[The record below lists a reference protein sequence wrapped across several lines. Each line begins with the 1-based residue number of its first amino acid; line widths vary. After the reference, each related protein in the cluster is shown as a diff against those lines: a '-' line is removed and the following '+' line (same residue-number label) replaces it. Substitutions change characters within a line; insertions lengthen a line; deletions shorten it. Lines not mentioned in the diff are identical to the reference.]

1 MSVPSTP
8 FLSPRIRSFQFITGI
23 IFRTTNTTM
32 AMAKLIVFMR
42 ILVSTNVL
50 ILWRTAHD
58 VHTAHD
64 HEDRKA
70 SEGNDMGNGIE
81 QVIEARILH
90 KHKFVRIPVNM
101 YTTNELEP
109 RTSLPVET
117 CWL

>member
-1 MSVPSTP
+1 MAMVK
-8 FLSPRIRSFQFITGI
+8 LI
-23 IFRTTNTTM
+23 IFICI
-32 AMAKLIVFMR
+32 LI
-42 ILVSTNVL
+42 STNVL
-50 ILWRTAHD
+50 ILWQIAHD

-70 SEGNDMGNGIE
+70 REGNDMGNEIE

-90 KHKFVRIPVNM
+90 KHKFIRIPVNM
-101 YTTNELEP
+101 YTMNELEP